1 MHTGNKNQHSTPLA
15 LDQAMRLTTSL
26 LPKSSHSFE
35 RISAETALEV
45 VSLLRSCNH
54 TQDEQLAALLW
65 LFPDKEIP
73 RLAPGYL
80 VPAIRA
86 LPNLWKQILAEL
98 NRRKNESIIP
108 VAIQQMP
115 AIACSIASAYL
126 YVLNEH
132 GRRQIFEFPDQ
143 FAEPLP
149 IKQFLAN
156 FLCLAKELTKKDP
169 YITAD
174 RLVLSVCTSIEHAA
188 LTDDLMPETTW
199 VWAIRSN
206 AETEGFDSAGSLK
219 SLKRFLREFWLTTGS
234 YPSDHAS
241 ADKVFFVRI
250 EKGRTGAEGA
260 IDRLMTSLA
269 IRFSMLFDI
278 RKEPF
283 SAEMKA
289 LCWSRVPI
297 YSWHKGLGYSGRYQC
312 LLNSKSADPLSEF
325 IKFKRNTSPSMQ
337 HQQLINI
344 TGQRFQKSMYS

>member
-1 MHTGNKNQHSTPLA
+1 MHTGNQNQLSTPLA

-54 TQDEQLAALLW
+54 TQDEQLTALLW

-86 LPNLWKQILAEL
+86 LPNLWKQILTEL
-98 NRRKNESIIP
+98 NRRNNESIIP
-108 VAIQQMP
+108 VAIQRMP
-115 AIACSIASAYL
+115 PIACSIASAYL

-169 YITAD
+169 YMTAD
-174 RLVLSVCTSIEHAA
+174 RLLLSVCTSIEHAA

-234 YPSDHAS
+234 YPPDHAS

-250 EKGRTGAEGA
+250 EKDRTGAEGA
-260 IDRLMTSLA
+260 IDRLMTSLS

-283 SAEMKA
+283 SADMKT
-289 LCWSRVPI
+289 LNWSRVPI
-297 YSWHKGLGYSGRYQC
+297 HSWHQGLGYSGRHQC
-312 LLNSKSADPLSEF
+312 LLKSKAADPLSEF
-325 IKFKRNTSPSMQ
+325 IRFKRNASQTEEY
-337 HQQLINI
+337 QQLIGI
-344 TGQRFQKSMYS
+344 TRH